1 MVLKT
6 LSPAVH
12 IIMYVLYTCKL
23 PLLSVQ
29 LYRTSDMAVALIVL
43 LLSSALVAV
52 QALPTGAPAEACD
65 SLSPSPSA
73 HGAQP
78 QSTASPYGID
88 LSPFIVEDQY
98 LYTPGR
104 TYTGKPSTQSTCTYI
119 AVTHTVYSYMYVRF
133 GPSQLSCLGSSVGRA
148 LCLEYRVSWVR
159 VPPEAAHFF

>member
-1 MVLKT
+1 MCSIHVNCRYC
-6 LSPAVH
+6 LSSCTELV
-12 IIMYVLYTCKL
+12 IM
-23 PLLSVQ
+23 
-29 LYRTSDMAVALIVL
+29 AAALIVL

-88 LSPFIVEDQY
+88 LSPFNVEGQY

-104 TYTGKPSTQSTCTYI
+104 TYTGKPSTQPTCTYIRSCDTHTIAGIAVTHTVYVFVHVRMYQHAYTYLLAYTQSTCTYI
-119 AVTHTVYSYMYVRF
+119 AVTHT
-133 GPSQLSCLGSSVGRA
+133 P
-148 LCLEYRVSWVR
+148 
-159 VPPEAAHFF
+159 